1 MDEAQP
7 GGAAPDI
14 RVLPDLAAL
23 TLAGAAF
30 VHDAAERAIVR
41 HGRCSLVL
49 AGGATPRRLY
59 ERLAADDSSR
69 LPWNLIDVWF
79 GDERCV
85 VPDHE
90 ASNYGMARSAMLA
103 ALPVPPDNVHR
114 IPGELGAERAA
125 EAYDARLRDVFGPLT
140 PGRETFDLVLLGVG
154 TEGHTASLFP
164 DHRALD
170 VTDRWAAP
178 VDPAPATAKPL
189 VPRVTLT
196 LPAICGAQHVLVLA
210 AGPEKRDIVTAVRA
224 GDDTLPAARARGRE
238 RTTWLVDIAASA
250 EPER

>member
-1 MDEAQP
+1 MNDAQP

-49 AGGATPRRLY
+49 AGGGTPRMLY

-85 VPDHE
+85 VADHE

-125 EAYDARLRDVFGPLT
+125 EAYDARLRDVFGALT

-164 DHRALD
+164 DHPALGER
-170 VTDRWAAP
+170 TRWAVP
-178 VDPAPATAKPL
+178 IDPPPGTAIPQI
-189 VPRVTLT
+189 PRVTLT
-196 LPAICGAQHVLVLA
+196 LPAITGAADVLVLA
-210 AGPEKRDIVTAVRA
+210 AGADKAPVVRGVRE
-224 GDDTLPAARARGRE
+224 GDMSLPATLARGRE
-238 RTTWLVDIAASA
+238 RTVWLVDREAGG
-250 EPER
+250 